1 MPPLFQIYAVVSE
14 RVPLSINACYTTFR
28 NRRILTKAGEAFKS
42 SVTAAVSR
50 ECIAQPW
57 AKAVEA
63 VYLHQGWAK
72 LTVVLHG
79 SWMNASW
86 KPGRKTDSGKLQSP
100 YQKKDAT
107 NFIKLIEDAV
117 ADGTG
122 IDDSAN
128 FDNYIGKRQNDQTY
142 VELVYEVFPWP
153 PS

>member
-1 MPPLFQIYAVVSE
+1 MKALFQFYTVISE
-14 RVPLSINACYTTFR
+14 RVPLSINECYSTFR
-28 NRRILTKAGEAFKS
+28 NRRVLTKAGEAFKS

-50 ECIAQPW
+50 ECIALPW
-57 AKAVEA
+57 AKAVDA
-63 VYLHQGWAK
+63 VYLDMAWAR
-72 LTVVLHG
+72 LTVVLYG
-79 SWMNASW
+79 PWMNASW
-86 KPGRKTDSGKLQSP
+86 KPGAKTKSNKLQSP

-107 NFIKLIEDAV
+107 NYIKLIEDAV

-128 FDNYIGKRQNDQTY
+128 FDNYIGKRPSDTTY